1 MSHRFSG
8 YLFLLF
14 AQNVSVWFFVLAET
28 AITDTAAA
36 VRSLTRVFVGVFI
49 PIKYVTWLNLG
60 DLFSTFRYP
69 HLVSLEIPGSP
80 VYLRVLEPK
89 IVMLD
94 KRKGNLSL
102 SLKKGMGVYY
112 VVTSIQI

>member
-1 MSHRFSG
+1 MSHHFSG

-14 AQNVSVWFFVLAET
+14 AQYVAVRFFVLAET
-28 AITDTAAA
+28 AITDTTA

-49 PIKYVTWLNLG
+49 LIKYVKWLNLG

-69 HLVSLEIPGSP
+69 QLVSLEIPGSS
-80 VYLRVLEPK
+80 VCLRVLEPK

-94 KRKGNLSL
+94 NRK
-102 SLKKGMGVYY
+102 
-112 VVTSIQI
+112 